1 MMNKQEILKAIR
13 VCAKKLGHSP
23 SLRDLRRLAG
33 INGTRL
39 DKEFGSLSKALAAA
53 GLEAV
58 GSGFEAAESALLLD
72 WAAVVRKLGRIPT
85 AQLYDRN
92 GKFSLGPFYT
102 RYERWGRVME
112 AFKKFA
118 RAEKIET
125 QWKDVLRR
133 ITELEEKME
142 RTASGGK
149 NGRRCP
155 LMMDRAVY
163 GDPLLIPGMAHAPT
177 NEAGVLFAFG
187 VMAGR
192 LGFAVKRWQVAFPDC
207 VAVREMAKGQWQ
219 DQNVEVE
226 FESKNFLR
234 HGHDPK
240 KCDVIVCWVH
250 NWPECPEWIE
260 VVELRKEI
268 AEIKRSGHRVIAVS
282 GKAKSHHGGAE
293 ARRKVFAADRR

>member
-13 VCAKKLGHSP
+13 VCAKKLGRNP
-23 SLRDLRRLAG
+23 GLRELRQMGGVNETELYRKLG
-33 INGTRL
+33 NL
-39 DKEFGSLSKALAAA
+39 KKALAAA
-53 GLEAV
+53 GLKAS
-58 GSGFEAAESALLLD
+58 GSGFYSANSELLLD
-72 WAAVVRKLGRIPT
+72 WAAVVRKLGKMPT
-85 AQLYDRN
+85 TAAYDRE
-92 GKFSLGPFYT
+92 GHFSAQPFFDHFGSWKGVPAEF
-102 RYERWGRVME
+102 RKL
-112 AFKKFA
+112 AS
-118 RAEKIET
+118 AEKIEKK
-125 QWKDVLRR
+125 WEDVLKIVQTQDDRLR
-133 ITELEEKME
+133 VL
-142 RTASGGK
+142 GK
-149 NGRRCP
+149 GRGRRKCP
-155 LMMDRAVY
+155 LRMDRAVY

-240 KCDVIVCWVH
+240 KCDVIVCWIH

-268 AEIKRSGHRVIAVS
+268 AKIAE
-282 GKAKSHHGGAE
+282 AKFTTE
-293 ARRKVFAADRR
+293 ARRH

>member
-1 MMNKQEILKAIR
+1 MMSKQEILKAIR
-13 VCAKKLGHSP
+13 VCAKKLGRSP
-23 SLRDLRRLAG
+23 SLRELRRMAG

-39 DKEFGSLSKALAAA
+39 DKEFGGLSKALAAA
-53 GLEAV
+53 GLEGV
-58 GSGFEAAESALLLD
+58 GPGYEVAESSLLLD
-72 WAAVVRKLGRIPT
+72 WAAVARKLGKVPT
-85 AQLYDRN
+85 AQQYGET
-92 GKFSLGPFYT
+92 GKYSQTPFYA

-112 AFKKFA
+112 AFRKFA
-118 RAEKIET
+118 RAEKKEA
-125 QWKDVLRR
+125 QWRDVLKLIAAR
-133 ITELEEKME
+133 EEK
-142 RTASGGK
+142 TAKAAKGGK
-149 NGRRCP
+149 LGRRCP

-163 GDPLLIPGMAHAPT
+163 GDPLLVPGMAHAPT
-177 NEAGVLFAFG
+177 NEAGVMFAFG

-260 VVELRKEI
+260 VVELRKEMGRI
-268 AEIKRSGHRVIAVS
+268 GRSGDPVI
-282 GKAKSHHGGAE
+282 G
-293 ARRKVFAADRR
+293 

>member
-23 SLRDLRRLAG
+23 SLRELRRLAG
-33 INGTRL
+33 VNGTRL

-58 GSGFEAAESALLLD
+58 GSGFEVAESSLLLD

-85 AQLYDRN
+85 AQLYDKN

-125 QWKDVLRR
+125 KWKDVLRR
-133 ITELEEKME
+133 IAELEEKIE
-142 RTASGGK
+142 RTAKGGK
-149 NGRRCP
+149 QGRRCP
-155 LMMDRAVY
+155 LMQDRAVY
-163 GDPLLIPGMAHAPT
+163 GDPLLMPGMAHAPT

-187 VMAGR
+187 VLAGR

-260 VVELRKEI
+260 VVELRKEVESI
-268 AEIKRSGHRVIAVS
+268 GE
-282 GKAKSHHGGAE
+282 
-293 ARRKVFAADRR
+293 

>member
-23 SLRDLRRLAG
+23 SLRELRRLAG
-33 INGTRL
+33 VNGTRL

-58 GSGFEAAESALLLD
+58 GSGFEVAESALLLD

-85 AQLYDRN
+85 AQLYDKN

-112 AFKKFA
+112 AFRKFA
-118 RAEKIET
+118 RAEKMET
-125 QWKDVLRR
+125 RWKDVLKLIAAR
-133 ITELEEKME
+133 EEK
-142 RTASGGK
+142 TAKAAEGGK
-149 NGRRCP
+149 LGRRCP

-163 GDPLLIPGMAHAPT
+163 GDPLMVPGMVHAPT
-177 NEAGVLFAFG
+177 NEAGVMFAFG

-240 KCDVIVCWVH
+240 KCDVIVCWIH

-260 VVELRKEI
+260 VVELRREI
-268 AEIKRSGHRVIAVS
+268 AKIENQNLQPQRS
-282 GKAKSHHGGAE
+282 
-293 ARRKVFAADRR
+293 RRNTKE

>member
-1 MMNKQEILKAIR
+1 MMSRQEILKAIS
-13 VCAKKLGHSP
+13 VCAKKLGRSP
-23 SLRDLRRLAG
+23 SLRELRRMAG
-33 INGTRL
+33 VNGTRL
-39 DKEFGSLSKALAAA
+39 DKEFGGLSKALAAA

-58 GSGFEAAESALLLD
+58 GPGYEVAESALLLD
-72 WAAVVRKLGRIPT
+72 WAAVVRKLGKVPT
-85 AQLYDRN
+85 AQQYGET
-92 GKFSLGPFYT
+92 GKYSQTPFYA

-112 AFKKFA
+112 AFRKFA
-118 RAEKIET
+118 RAEKKEA
-125 QWKDVLRR
+125 QWRDVLKLIAAR
-133 ITELEEKME
+133 EEKIAKAAE
-142 RTASGGK
+142 GGK

-177 NEAGVLFAFG
+177 NEAGVMFAFG

-268 AEIKRSGHRVIAVS
+268 AEIAET
-282 GKAKSHHGGAE
+282 AK
-293 ARRKVFAADRR
+293 K

>member
-23 SLRDLRRLAG
+23 SLGELRRLAG
-33 INGTRL
+33 VNGTRL

-58 GSGFEAAESALLLD
+58 GSGFEVAESALLLD

-85 AQLYDRN
+85 AQLYDKN

-112 AFKKFA
+112 AFRKFA

-125 QWKDVLRR
+125 KWKDVLRR
-133 ITELEEKME
+133 IAELEEKIE
-142 RTASGGK
+142 RTAKGGK
-149 NGRRCP
+149 QGRRCP

-163 GDPLLIPGMAHAPT
+163 GDPLLMPGMAHAPT
-177 NEAGVLFAFG
+177 NEAGVMFAFG
-187 VMAGR
+187 VLAGR

-240 KCDVIVCWVH
+240 KCDVIVCWTH

-260 VVELRKEI
+260 VVELRKEV
-268 AEIKRSGHRVIAVS
+268 EKMGDRVI
-282 GKAKSHHGGAE
+282 
-293 ARRKVFAADRR
+293 R

>member
-23 SLRDLRRLAG
+23 SLRELRRLAG
-33 INGTRL
+33 INEATLYRKLGNL
-39 DKEFGSLSKALAAA
+39 KKALLAA
-53 GLEAV
+53 GLKV
-58 GSGFEAAESALLLD
+58 GGSGFYSGRSELLLD
-72 WAAVVRKLGRIPT
+72 WAAVVRKLGRLPSVV
-85 AQLYDRN
+85 A
-92 GKFSLGPFYT
+92 
-102 RYERWGRVME
+102 YEREGNYTSQPIRDRFGSWKGMGE
-112 AFKKFA
+112 AFRKFA
-118 RAEKIET
+118 AEESIER
-125 QWKDVLRR
+125 QWKGVLKIIEKQDERLRWVGKGRTRR
-133 ITELEEKME
+133 K
-142 RTASGGK
+142 
-149 NGRRCP
+149 CP
-155 LMMDRAVY
+155 LKMDRPVY

-177 NEAGVLFAFG
+177 NEAGVMFAFG

-192 LGFAVKRWQVAFPDC
+192 LGFAVKRWQAAFPDC

-226 FESKNFLR
+226 FESKNFLK

-268 AEIKRSGHRVIAVS
+268 AKIAET
-282 GKAKSHHGGAE
+282 AK
-293 ARRKVFAADRR
+293 K

>member
-1 MMNKQEILKAIR
+1 VAFFISKKNPTGETKMMNKQEILKAIR
-13 VCAKKLGHSP
+13 VCAKKLGRSP
-23 SLRDLRRLAG
+23 SLGELRRLAG
-33 INGTRL
+33 VNGSRL

-58 GSGFEAAESALLLD
+58 GSGFEVAESALLLD

-85 AQLYDRN
+85 AQLYDKN

-118 RAEKIET
+118 LAEKIET
-125 QWKDVLRR
+125 KWKDVLRR
-133 ITELEEKME
+133 IAELEEKMV

-155 LMMDRAVY
+155 LMQDRAVY
-163 GDPLLIPGMAHAPT
+163 GDPLLMPGMAHAPT
-177 NEAGVLFAFG
+177 NEAGVMFAFG
-187 VMAGR
+187 VLAGR

-240 KCDVIVCWVH
+240 KCDVIVCWTH

-260 VVELRKEI
+260 VVELRKQIGTSGDREI
-268 AEIKRSGHRVIAVS
+268 G
-282 GKAKSHHGGAE
+282 
-293 ARRKVFAADRR
+293 

>member
-13 VCAKKLGHSP
+13 ICAKKLGHSP
-23 SLRDLRRLAG
+23 SLRELRRLAG
-33 INGTRL
+33 VNGTRL

-58 GSGFEAAESALLLD
+58 GPGFEVAESALLLD

-85 AQLYDRN
+85 AQLYDKN

-118 RAEKIET
+118 RAEKIEAK
-125 QWKDVLRR
+125 WKDVLRR
-133 ITELEEKME
+133 IAELEEKIE
-142 RTASGGK
+142 RKAKGGK
-149 NGRRCP
+149 QGRRCP

-187 VMAGR
+187 VLAGR

-260 VVELRKEI
+260 VVELSKEI
-268 AEIKRSGHRVIAVS
+268 AKIAEI
-282 GKAKSHHGGAE
+282 AK
-293 ARRKVFAADRR
+293 K

>member
-23 SLRDLRRLAG
+23 SLGELRRLAG
-33 INGTRL
+33 VNGTRL
-39 DKEFGSLSKALAAA
+39 DKEFGSLSKALAAT

-58 GSGFEAAESALLLD
+58 GSGFEVAESALLLD

-85 AQLYDRN
+85 AQLYDKN

-102 RYERWGRVME
+102 RYERWGRVMR

-125 QWKDVLRR
+125 KWKDVLRR
-133 ITELEEKME
+133 IAELEEKME
-142 RTASGGK
+142 RTAKAGK
-149 NGRRCP
+149 QGRRCP
-155 LMMDRAVY
+155 LMQDRAVY
-163 GDPLLIPGMAHAPT
+163 GDPLLMPGMAHAPT

-187 VMAGR
+187 VLAGR

-260 VVELRKEI
+260 VVELRKE
-268 AEIKRSGHRVIAVS
+268 V
-282 GKAKSHHGGAE
+282 E
-293 ARRKVFAADRR
+293 AMGSRDAQTQTAQKMEG